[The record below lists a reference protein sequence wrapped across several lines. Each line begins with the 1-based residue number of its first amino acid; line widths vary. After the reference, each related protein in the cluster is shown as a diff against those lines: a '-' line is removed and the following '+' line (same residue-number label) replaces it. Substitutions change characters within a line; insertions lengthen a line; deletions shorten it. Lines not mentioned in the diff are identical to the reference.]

1 MIFSGA
7 VKNNPMLDKLLICTD
22 LDRTLIPNG
31 HQPLCPQAMPLF
43 RKLVA
48 RPEIELAY
56 VTGRDKKL
64 VMDAITGFNL
74 PVPDYA
80 VTDVGSTVYQIQ
92 SGQWLRLIDWDQHIC
107 RDWKGKSRK
116 DLAGFLSDLTQCQL
130 QEEEKQ
136 GRYKLSYYVP
146 LDINPGI
153 LADEIQLRIKPHG
166 LQIKTIWSIDEQ
178 KKTGLLDILPASADK
193 REAIEF
199 LMKTKSFDYDRTV
212 FSGDSGND
220 IAVLLSP
227 IKSILVANASPEL
240 KSQVQAKI
248 GKTVSSKQ
256 LYIARGGYLNM
267 NGNYA
272 AGILEGIHHYFPELK
287 SMD

>member
-1 MIFSGA
+1 
-7 VKNNPMLDKLLICTD
+7 MLDKLLICTD

-31 HQPLCPQAMPLF
+31 TQPVSPHAMPLF
-43 RKLVA
+43 RKLIA
-48 RPEIELAY
+48 RPGIELAY

-64 VMDAITGFNL
+64 VIDAIERFNL

-80 VTDVGSTVYQIQ
+80 VTDVGSAVYKIQ
-92 SGQWLRLIDWDQHIC
+92 SGRWLRLIDWDQRIC
-107 RDWKGKSRK
+107 RDWQGNSRK
-116 DLAGFLSDLTQCQL
+116 ELAVFLSDLTQCQL

-136 GRYKLSYYVP
+136 GPYKLSYYVP

-153 LADEIQLRIKPHG
+153 LADEIQLRMKQHG
-166 LQIKTIWSIDEQ
+166 LQINAIWSIDEQ
-178 KKTGLLDILPASADK
+178 KRTGLLDILPASADK
-193 REAIEF
+193 GKAIEF
-199 LMKTKSFDYDRTV
+199 LMKTISFDCERTV

-220 IAVLLSP
+220 RAVLLSP

-240 KSQVQAKI
+240 KSQIQKQV
-248 GKTVSSKQ
+248 GKTVASNH

-272 AGILEGIHHYFPELK
+272 AGILEGINHYFPELK
-287 SMD
+287 LMV

>member
-92 SGQWLRLIDWDQHIC
+92 SGRWLRLIDWDQHIC
-107 RDWKGKSRK
+107 RDWKGKNRK
-116 DLAGFLSDLTQCQL
+116 DLAAFLSDLTQCQL

-146 LDINPGI
+146 LDINQRI